1 MPTQTMNVKEHFKMY
16 KSGKRWLYAS
26 LAAATLLS
34 GGVVLSQPA
43 SADEVST
50 TTTQAQEQT
59 EAAASST
66 QKNAYTT
73 ANQGSTVSDTAG
85 TSTAQTTNATQTT
98 AKTENMPKVTEK
110 TSGNVTKIA
119 VDDTNLNRAV
129 TDAKNEGVKVNQD
142 PTQKLNGNLSDKDDL
157 IQQVADD
164 YSKQTDT
171 LNAATAET
179 KQYKTNVANAEK
191 SNQTVQDTAKAAKEA
206 GVDVT
211 QEDNKQSQS
220 FDDINKDNANQVA
233 SLTAD
238 MKKQQALNDAYNS
251 AKSAADA
258 ANAAAKAKYDTEMA
272 EYNQI
277 LADLESKTNQN
288 GYAKEVLSQELLLKA
303 ESHAKVTITA
313 PGVKWDQ
320 DWSHPSVSDTP
331 IVNTDAFYANSKNAD
346 GQPVQWYSAWLEPGQ
361 SVTVDYT
368 DLSNS
373 SYQSQPITKIQKT
386 FTNTSNFKENLG
398 IPSDPT
404 MNVWYIDSQI
414 GQDRQRTVKEVRVLY
429 GQDGQPI
436 KLGKDA
442 LISLGSL
449 NAWYDDHDGQHV
461 EAVKVDNSHF
471 VSITGGTINYHS
483 DGWAYSDT
491 DNASQDGSW
500 DDPSNPNFYKGA
512 AIFQLDGDDQIVINY
527 RTDSGANDSNNTT
540 WAYSATTIP
549 VQTLP
554 KKPTLTLVDEPK
566 KPDAVKSSYH
576 LYEMPKYETA
586 SVSYHKALIAIDQT
600 PNPSITNNTTNN
612 YSYTT
617 NNYTTNN
624 ITNNYPQQP
633 SQPQP
638 AVAGSQATVSAV
650 EQAAPVL
657 PETGKAVGNSNEG
670 ITAAAVL
677 ATGTATM
684 FMAMKRKKLI

>member
-1 MPTQTMNVKEHFKMY
+1 MNVKEHFKMY

-34 GGVVLSQPA
+34 GGVALSQSA
-43 SADEVST
+43 SADEVAPT
-50 TTTQAQEQT
+50 TTTQSQNQAQPAT
-59 EAAASST
+59 SST
-66 QKNAYTT
+66 PKNADTT
-73 ANQGSTVSDTAG
+73 TTQVSTVSGAVG
-85 TSTAQTTNATQTT
+85 TSNAQTPSSAETT
-98 AKTENMPKVTEK
+98 PKITEK
-110 TSGNVTKIA
+110 TSGNVTKVS
-119 VDDTNLNRAV
+119 VDDTQLNQAV

-142 PTQKLNGNLSDKDDL
+142 PTQTLNGKLSDKDDL
-157 IQQVADD
+157 IKKVNDD
-164 YSKQTDT
+164 YNKQTEA
-171 LNAATAET
+171 LNAATSET
-179 KQYKTNVANAEK
+179 KQYKVNVANAEK
-191 SNQTVQDTAKAAKEA
+191 SNQTVQDAAKSAKDA

-211 QEDNKQSQS
+211 QEKNKQSQS
-220 FDDINKDNANQVA
+220 FDDINKDNANQVT
-233 SLTAD
+233 SLTDA
-238 MKKQQALNDAYNS
+238 MNKQKALNDAYNR
-251 AKSAADA
+251 AKAAADA
-258 ANAAAKAKYDTEMA
+258 ANAAAKAKFDSDMA
-272 EYNQI
+272 EYNRI
-277 LADLESKTNQN
+277 LADLQSKTNQN
-288 GYAKEVLSQELLLKA
+288 GYAKEVLSQELTLQA

-320 DWSHPSVSDTP
+320 DWSHPSVSDSP
-331 IVNTDAFYANSKNAD
+331 IVNTDSFFANSKNTA

-361 SVTVDYT
+361 SITVDYT

-386 FTNTSNFKENLG
+386 FTNTSDFKENLG

-527 RTDSGANDSNNTT
+527 RTDSGAKDSNNTT

-566 KPDAVKSSYH
+566 KPDAVKVSYH
-576 LYEMPKYETA
+576 LYDMPKHETPA
-586 SVSYHKALIAIDQT
+586 VSYHKAVIEIDQT
-600 PNPSITNNTTNN
+600 PQPSIINNTTNN

-617 NNYTTNN
+617 NNYTTNH
-624 ITNNYPQQP
+624 PQQLVQAKP
-633 SQPQP
+633 AQAQP
-638 AVAGSQATVSAV
+638 AVATPQAPVSV
-650 EQAAPVL
+650 VQTAAPTL
-657 PETGKAVGNSNEG
+657 PETGKATRNTGDGV
-670 ITAAAVL
+670 TAAAVL
-677 ATGTATM
+677 AAGTGAM
-684 FMAMKRKKLI
+684 FLAMKRRKLV

>member
-34 GGVVLSQPA
+34 GGVALSQSA
-43 SADEVST
+43 SADEVAPT
-50 TTTQAQEQT
+50 TTTQSQNQAQPAT
-59 EAAASST
+59 SST
-66 QKNAYTT
+66 PKNADTT
-73 ANQGSTVSDTAG
+73 TTQVSTVSGAVG
-85 TSTAQTTNATQTT
+85 TSNAQTPSSAETT
-98 AKTENMPKVTEK
+98 PKITEK
-110 TSGNVTKIA
+110 TSGNVTKVS
-119 VDDTNLNRAV
+119 VDDTQLNQAV

-142 PTQKLNGNLSDKDDL
+142 PTQTLNGKLSDKDDL
-157 IQQVADD
+157 IKKVNDD
-164 YSKQTDT
+164 YNKQTEA
-171 LNAATAET
+171 LNAATSET
-179 KQYKTNVANAEK
+179 KQYKVNVANAEK
-191 SNQTVQDTAKAAKEA
+191 SNQTVQDAAKSAKDA

-211 QEDNKQSQS
+211 QEKNKQSQS
-220 FDDINKDNANQVA
+220 FDDINKDNANQVT
-233 SLTAD
+233 SLTDA
-238 MKKQQALNDAYNS
+238 MNKQKALNDAYNR
-251 AKSAADA
+251 AKAAADA
-258 ANAAAKAKYDTEMA
+258 ANAAAKAKFDSDMA
-272 EYNQI
+272 EYNRI
-277 LADLESKTNQN
+277 LADLQSKTNQN
-288 GYAKEVLSQELLLKA
+288 GYAKEVLSQELTLQA

-320 DWSHPSVSDTP
+320 DWSHPSVSDSP
-331 IVNTDAFYANSKNAD
+331 IVNTDSFFANSKNTA

-361 SVTVDYT
+361 SITVDYT

-386 FTNTSNFKENLG
+386 FTNTSDFKENLG

-527 RTDSGANDSNNTT
+527 RTDSGAKDSNNTT

-566 KPDAVKSSYH
+566 KPDAVKVSYH
-576 LYEMPKYETA
+576 LYDMPKHETPA
-586 SVSYHKALIAIDQT
+586 VSYHKAVIEIDQT
-600 PNPSITNNTTNN
+600 PQPSIINNTTNN

-617 NNYTTNN
+617 NNYTTNH
-624 ITNNYPQQP
+624 PQQLVQAKP
-633 SQPQP
+633 AQAQP
-638 AVAGSQATVSAV
+638 AVATPQAPVSV
-650 EQAAPVL
+650 VQTAAPTL
-657 PETGKAVGNSNEG
+657 PETGKATRNTGDGV
-670 ITAAAVL
+670 TAAAVL
-677 ATGTATM
+677 AAGTGAM
-684 FMAMKRKKLI
+684 FLAMKRRKLV